1 MIGRAAIDFAAGRS
15 RLFIGGLSAGGAIL
29 SYGCAATVQPIR
41 DYSLKTPDL
50 PRCRGQTCTNREE
63 GRRRWTSQ
71 PSRSYDMVMTWRPA
85 PMRPLRSRALPSA
98 SQTGRCKTSMTGEK
112 PVWER
117 NSEPPMRSCAHEQRQ
132 RARRSSSF
140 LRPAGQ
146 RRLRGLDND
155 GMGTAQQRAMRS
167 PSTSA
172 MVARPCHKQA
182 MQRMPSH
189 D

>member
-29 SYGCAATVQPIR
+29 PYGCAASVQPIR
-41 DYSLKTPDL
+41 DYSLKPLIFRDAGASLAPT
-50 PRCRGQTCTNREE
+50 
-63 GRRRWTSQ
+63 GRKVGAVGHLNQ
-71 PSRSYDMVMTWRPA
+71 AVPIDMVMTWRPA

-117 NSEPPMRSCAHEQRQ
+117 NSDPPMRSCAHEQRQ

-140 LRPAGQ
+140 LRPVGQ
-146 RRLRGLDND
+146 RRLRGLDED
-155 GMGTAQQRAMRS
+155 GMGTAQQRAM
-167 PSTSA
+167 
-172 MVARPCHKQA
+172 QA
-182 MQRMPSH
+182 DALIHGWRRWLH
-189 D
+189 